1 MARRGVPGGGVPPV
15 RHRSESVAV
24 ETQGPGS
31 LYSLSGCAAGGGH
44 PAPFVTPEVVNALE
58 RHLRWLRKKRCVAAG
73 ASLVVV
79 PERRGPPARR
89 VMGQEGVQAHA
100 QEREAARVLAA
111 RSRLANVCRRYHTTA
126 GHRLSSDH
134 LAKWRR
140 GESNPGQR
148 GLEVIHGPINRALI
162 SFDYPK
168 SARQIPS
175 FGHRVPKSSSAMLQA
190 SFVSPAQTAL
200 LPACSPATRDTG
212 FELGRRAQS
221 EEIRFSFPRCQ
232 FTWLRR
238 SRGRRDR

>member
-140 GESNPGQR
+140 GESNPR
-148 GLEVIHGPINRALI
+148 
-162 SFDYPK
+162 PK
-168 SARQIPS
+168 AQT
-175 FGHRVPKSSSAMLQA
+175 RVSPQA
-190 SFVSPAQTAL
+190 SPNARNPDDGEPGSHQSN
-200 LPACSPATRDTG
+200 LPFPEDP
-212 FELGRRAQS
+212 E
-221 EEIRFSFPRCQ
+221 RFRNV
-232 FTWLRR
+232 R
-238 SRGRRDR
+238 SLAR